1 MLSAYLALSALALVC
16 GGGQAPA
23 LHDAS
28 GVVHGGGQAPALHD
42 ASGLVATAPAP
53 LDRADVPPP
62 VRAAIAAAVALPGAS
77 AEVLDLAGAL
87 PARCALTRAEAPRPV
102 SASGRVAVHLFGR
115 DGVERC
121 DGWAW
126 ARVRVSAPSLV
137 TARAVMEGAALE
149 GAVVAVE
156 REIVVGR
163 PPVTMLP
170 EGAIADRALA
180 AGVPLDEAL
189 FRIGARPGQAVA
201 VVLRTGALVVE
212 QRGQAIAC
220 RRGRACALLPT
231 GRRVEGTWHDGRIQ
245 LESP

>member
-1 MLSAYLALSALALVC
+1 MLSAYLALSALALVLPHPS
-16 GGGQAPA
+16 GVVRSGGQDPA
-23 LHDAS
+23 LHEAS
-28 GVVHGGGQAPALHD
+28 D
-42 ASGLVATAPAP
+42 LVATAPAP
-53 LDRADVPPP
+53 SDQTNVAQP

-87 PARCALTRAEAPRPV
+87 PARCVLTRAEAPRPV
-102 SASGRVAVHLFGR
+102 RASGRVALHLFGR
-115 DGVERC
+115 DRAEQC

-137 TARAVMEGAALE
+137 TTRAVMEGAALE
-149 GAVVAVE
+149 GAVAAVE
-156 REIVVGR
+156 REIVPGR
-163 PPVTMLP
+163 PPVATLP
-170 EGAIADRALA
+170 EGAVADRALA
-180 AGVPLDEAL
+180 IGVPLDETL

-201 VVLRTGALVVE
+201 VVLRAGALVVE

-245 LESP
+245 LEAP